1 MIEVLASM
9 EAEGFDVC
17 KETLE
22 TFGAD
27 LKKEVAELE
36 QAIYESCGETFNIN
50 SPRQLG
56 DILFEKLQL
65 PAGKKT
71 RRGYS
76 TSADVLEKIRDK
88 HPVVG
93 MVLQYRMLSK
103 LNSTYVDGLAPLI
116 GADGKIR
123 AHFQQTVTATGRISC
138 TEPNL
143 QNIPIR
149 TDLGRQLRK
158 AFVAGCPGCT
168 LVGADYSQIE
178 LRILAHL
185 SGDESLID
193 AFNNGDDIHRI
204 TAARVFNLDYDQVTP
219 LDRSRSIVVK
229 LR

>member
-1 MIEVLASM
+1 
-9 EAEGFDVC
+9 
-17 KETLE
+17 
-22 TFGAD
+22 
-27 LKKEVAELE
+27 
-36 QAIYESCGETFNIN
+36 
-50 SPRQLG
+50 
-56 DILFEKLQL
+56 
-65 PAGKKT
+65 
-71 RRGYS
+71 
-76 TSADVLEKIRDK
+76 
-88 HPVVG
+88 

-158 AFVAGCPGCT
+158 AFVAGCRGCT

-204 TAARVFNLDYDQVTP
+204 TAARVFNLDYDQGHAAGPEQGQGGQFRRDLRHERLRPFGEPADHQKKKRSGISKTISTSIW
-219 LDRSRSIVVK
+219 RSRPIWTGRWKAAGRSAIPP
-229 LR
+229 L